1 VRLQICHDGCG
12 TWRVCGLSPKPV
24 TDLPSLS
31 ASIDYARR
39 ECREAPATIELMIDG
54 FYAVIH
60 QEEGWPR
67 QLLAPK
73 AQPLWQAADE
83 IDGGGHRFLRAIA
96 PLAARRVRAW
106 LCCHNAASM
115 AWSASSRFIASR
127 ACATRLIAAPAS
139 GFAATKRSKSTFRST
154 NSRQ

>member
-1 VRLQICHDGCG
+1 MASYGEWAGAAIVRLQICHDGCG
-12 TWRVCGLSPKPV
+12 TWSVCGLSPKPA

-73 AQPLWQAADE
+73 AEPLWQAADE
-83 IDGGGHRFLRAIA
+83 IGGRGHRFCERLRH
-96 PLAARRVRAW
+96 W
-106 LCCHNAASM
+106 L
-115 AWSASSRFIASR
+115 R
-127 ACATRLIAAPAS
+127 
-139 GFAATKRSKSTFRST
+139 GE
-154 NSRQ
+154 